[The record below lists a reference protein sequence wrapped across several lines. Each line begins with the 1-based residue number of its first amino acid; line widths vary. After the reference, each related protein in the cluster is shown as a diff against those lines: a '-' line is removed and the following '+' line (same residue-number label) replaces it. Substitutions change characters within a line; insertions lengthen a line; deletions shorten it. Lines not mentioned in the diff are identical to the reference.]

1 MQRRYVSMGPV
12 LGVDRRAFLRGCS
25 VAVGG
30 VVLGMP
36 AAGAQEAEPSATA
49 KPKPTPAPP
58 GRPATNIADFVKV
71 PRGPYAIPGKFP
83 GRVVEVH
90 DPACLVDSKVDGAVV
105 REMVTRGLTKLTGR
119 DLKKSFRLFFT
130 PDDVVGLKVN
140 PVGPPLMST
149 RLELTE
155 AVVRWLVD
163 AGLPKSNIVIWDR
176 FDTMLKDAGYTA
188 DAFPGVR
195 VEALQTIDEEGDR
208 WRDENGRHV
217 SEGSFDR
224 DAYYYAKGVVGKG
237 VRGYKDDEFY
247 LNQHVFNGEYSYFGK
262 LVTKGLTKIVN
273 LPVFKN
279 TGHGIS
285 MATKNLGYAA
295 ICNTGRLHQPLFFDV
310 CTEVLAAPWVR
321 DRLVLNITD
330 GIRGQYDGGPGLNTQ
345 FVYPHHTL
353 YFATDPFALDTVC
366 HHQMVAKRKE
376 MKVRVDEHPRYTEY
390 LRYGQKLGLGVADP
404 DAIEH
409 VQVTA

>member
-1 MQRRYVSMGPV
+1 MQHRYVSMGPV
-12 LGVDRRAFLRGCS
+12 LGFDRRMFLRGCS

-30 VVLGMP
+30 LVLGVP
-36 AAGAQEAEPSATA
+36 AAGADEAAATPTA
-49 KPKPTPAPP
+49 APKATPKPP
-58 GRPATNIADFVKV
+58 GRPETNIADFMKV
-71 PRGPYAIPGKFP
+71 PRGPHAIPGKFP
-83 GRVVEVH
+83 GRVVEVR
-90 DPACLVDSKVDGAVV
+90 DPACLVKDKVDGPVV
-105 REMVTRGLTKLTGR
+105 RRMVERGLTRLTGR
-119 DLKKSFRLFFT
+119 NLKESFRLLFT
-130 PDDVVGLKVN
+130 PDDIVGLKVN
-140 PVGPPLMST
+140 PVGPPLMNT
-149 RLELTE
+149 RLEVTE
-155 AVVRWLVD
+155 AVVQWLVD
-163 AGLPKSNIVIWDR
+163 AGLPKGNIVIWDR
-176 FDTMLKDAGYTA
+176 FDTMLKDAGYTPER
-188 DAFPGVR
+188 FPGVR
-195 VEALQTIDEEGDR
+195 IEALQTIDEEGNR
-208 WRDENGRHV
+208 WRDEHGRHV
-217 SEGSFDR
+217 SEARFDR
-224 DAYYYAKGVVGKG
+224 DAYYLAKGVVGKD

-262 LVTKGLTKIVN
+262 LVTRKLTKIVN

-353 YFATDPFALDTVC
+353 YFATDPFAADTIC
-366 HHQMVAKRKE
+366 HHQLVAKRKE

-390 LRYGQKLGLGVADP
+390 LRYGQRLGLGIADP

-409 VQVTA
+409 VRVTA